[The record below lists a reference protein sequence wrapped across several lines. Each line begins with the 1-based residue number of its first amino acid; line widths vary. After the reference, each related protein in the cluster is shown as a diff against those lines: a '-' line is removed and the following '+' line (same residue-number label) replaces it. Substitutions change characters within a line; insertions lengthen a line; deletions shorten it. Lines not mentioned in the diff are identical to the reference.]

1 MKLKWNILIPAGLAV
16 CSLLAMAELAQ
27 AADAPAAYKQH
38 CVACHGEA
46 RLGGIGPA
54 LIPENLGRLR
64 KAEAEQVI
72 LNGRPATQMQGF
84 ASQLSAADVKALVD
98 YVYTPIR
105 PMPAWGEAEI
115 TASRIV
121 LEPGKLPDK
130 PVFTADPLNLFV
142 VVETGDHHVSI
153 LDGDK
158 LEPIHRFPSRF
169 ALHGGPKFTPDGRYV
184 FFASRDGW
192 ITKFDLW
199 NLKVIA
205 EVRAG
210 INTRNAAVSGDG
222 KWVAVANYLPHSL
235 VILDADLNLK
245 KILPVTDKDG
255 KVSSRVSAVYDAS
268 PRQSFVAALKDV
280 KEIWEVSYNPKAPEI
295 PAGWIHDFKYREGAF
310 IEGFLNPLRSPL
322 DDYLDDF
329 YFTQNYDEVMGAS
342 RNDAKSAISGQVVN
356 LDARKKIADLE
367 LPGMPHLG
375 SGISWTWK
383 DAAGRER
390 TVMATP
396 NLNEG
401 VISIIDMADWKTIKQ
416 IKTRGPGFF
425 MRSHEN
431 SRYAWTDSM
440 MSREYKDTM
449 QLIDKQTLE
458 VAAELRPEPGKT
470 FAHVEFTR
478 DGKYVL
484 ASLWEMDGALIIY
497 DAQTLKEV
505 KRLPMKKP
513 VGKYNVWNKITKS
526 EGTSH

>member
-1 MKLKWNILIPAGLAV
+1 MNYWRILIPAGFAASFLFGMAQLA
-16 CSLLAMAELAQ
+16 E
-27 AADAPAAYKQH
+27 AADVPASYQQH
-38 CVACHGEA
+38 CASCHGA
-46 RLGGIGPA
+46 DRLGGIGPA
-54 LIPENLGRLR
+54 LLPENLARLR
-64 KAEAEQVI
+64 KAEAEKVI
-72 LNGRPATQMQGF
+72 REGRPATQMLPFGHVLND
-84 ASQLSAADVKALVD
+84 AEVKALVEFA
-98 YVYTPIR
+98 YKPIV
-105 PMPAWGEAEI
+105 PMPVWGEKEI

-121 LEPGKLPDK
+121 THAPGSLPDK
-130 PVFTADPLNLFV
+130 PQFSADPLNLFV

-153 LDGDK
+153 LDGDR
-158 LEPIHRFPSRF
+158 LERIHRFPSRF

-184 FFASRDGW
+184 YFASRDGW

-222 KWVAVANYLPHSL
+222 KWVAVANYLPHTL

-245 KILPVTDKDG
+245 KILPVADKDG
-255 KVSSRVSAVYDAS
+255 KVTSRVSAVYDAS

-280 KEIWEVSYNPKAPEI
+280 KEVWEVSYNPKAPEI
-295 PAGWIHDFKYREGAF
+295 PAGMIHDFKYREGSF
-310 IEGFLNPLRSPL
+310 IPGFLNPQRSFL

-329 YFTQNYDEVMGAS
+329 YFTQDYHEVMGAS
-342 RNDAKSAISGQVVN
+342 RNDAKSAVSGQVVN
-356 LDARKKIADLE
+356 LDVRKKIADLE

-375 SGISWTWK
+375 SGISWQWQGK
-383 DAAGRER
+383 

-401 VISIIDMADWKTIKQ
+401 LISIIDMQTWKTIRQ
-416 IKTRGPGFF
+416 IRTRGPGFF

-440 MSREYKDTM
+440 MSKEFKDTM
-449 QLIDKQTLE
+449 QVIDKEKLE
-458 VAAELRPEPGKT
+458 IVAELKPEPGKT
-470 FAHVEFTR
+470 FAHVEFTK
-478 DGKYVL
+478 DGRYVL
-484 ASLWEMDGALIIY
+484 ASLWEMDGALIVY

-505 KRLPMKKP
+505 KRIPMKKP
-513 VGKYNVWNKITKS
+513 VGKYNVWNKISKS

>member
-1 MKLKWNILIPAGLAV
+1 MIPAGLAV
-16 CSLLAMAELAQ
+16 CSLLTMAELAQ
-27 AADAPAAYKQH
+27 AADAPAAYREH
-38 CVACHGEA
+38 CAVCHGEA

-64 KAEAEQVI
+64 KTEAEQVI
-72 LNGRPATQMQGF
+72 LNGRPATQMLGF
-84 ASQLSAADVKALVD
+84 ASQLSAADVKALVE
-98 YVYTPIR
+98 YVYTPIQ
-105 PMPAWGEAEI
+105 PMPTWGAAEI

-121 LEPGKLPDK
+121 HEPNKLPDK
-130 PVFTADPLNLFV
+130 PVFKADPLNLFV

-222 KWVAVANYLPHSL
+222 QWVAVANYLPHSL

-255 KVSSRVSAVYDAS
+255 KISSRVSAVYDAS

-280 KEIWEVSYNPKAPEI
+280 KEVWEISYNPKADDI
-295 PAGWIHDFKYREGAF
+295 SAGWIHDFKYREGAF
-310 IEGFLNPLRSPL
+310 ISGFLNPQRSQL
-322 DDYLDDF
+322 EDYLDDF
-329 YFTQNYDEVMGAS
+329 YFTQDYDEVMGAS
-342 RNDAKSAISGQVVN
+342 RNDAKSAVSGQVVN

-383 DAAGRER
+383 DETGRER

-401 VISIIDMADWKTIKQ
+401 VVSIIDMADWKTIKQ

-431 SRYAWTDSM
+431 SRYAWVDSM
-440 MSREYKDTM
+440 MSREFKDTM
-449 QLIDKQTLE
+449 QVIDKQTLE
-458 VAAELRPEPGKT
+458 IAAELRPEPGKT

>member
-1 MKLKWNILIPAGLAV
+1 MSGRQVRLIVFG
-16 CSLLAMAELAQ
+16 LLATAALEVL
-27 AADAPAAYKQH
+27 AADVADNFKQH
-38 CVACHGEA
+38 CAACHGPD
-46 RLGGIGPA
+46 RLGSIGPA
-54 LIPENLGRLR
+54 LIPENLARLR
-64 KAEAEQVI
+64 KAEAEKVVRD
-72 LNGRPATQMQGF
+72 GRPATQMLGVGDK
-84 ASQLSAADVKALVD
+84 LSTEEIKALVE
-98 YVYTPIR
+98 YVYTPIK

-121 LEPGKLPDK
+121 NHAPGSLPDQ
-130 PVFTADPLNLFV
+130 PQFTADPLNLFV
-142 VVETGDHHVSI
+142 VVESGDHHVSI

-158 LEPIHRFPSRF
+158 LEPIHRFQSRF

-199 NLKVIA
+199 NLKVVA

-235 VILDADLNLK
+235 VILDADLKLQ
-245 KILPVTDKDG
+245 KILAVTDRDG
-255 KVSSRVSAVYDAS
+255 KVSSRVSAVYDAA
-268 PRQSFVAALKDV
+268 PRHSFVAALKDV
-280 KEIWEVSYNPKAPEI
+280 KEVWEVSYNPNAPDI
-295 PAGWIHDFKYREGAF
+295 PAGMVHDYKYREGKFVPA
-310 IEGFLNPLRSPL
+310 FLNPQRTQL

-329 YFTQNYDEVMGAS
+329 YFTQGYDELMGAS
-342 RNDAKSAISGQVVN
+342 RNDAKSAVSGQVVN
-356 LDARKKIADLE
+356 LDARKKIANLE

-383 DAAGRER
+383 DATGQGR

-401 VISIIDMADWKTIKQ
+401 LISIIDMQTWQTVKQ

-440 MSREYKDTM
+440 MSKEFKDTM
-449 QLIDKQTLE
+449 QIIDKDKLE
-458 VAAELRPEPGKT
+458 IVAELKPEPGKT

-484 ASLWEMDGALIIY
+484 ASLWENDGAIIIY
-497 DAQTLKEV
+497 DAVTLKEV
-505 KRLPMKKP
+505 KRLPMNKP

>member
-1 MKLKWNILIPAGLAV
+1 MNLTWKILVPAGFAAYFLFGMAQLA
-16 CSLLAMAELAQ
+16 E
-27 AADAPAAYKQH
+27 AADVAANYKQH
-38 CVACHGEA
+38 CAACHGAE

-54 LIPENLGRLR
+54 LLPENLARLR
-64 KAEAEQVI
+64 KPEAEKVI
-72 LNGRPATQMQGF
+72 REGRPATQMLGF
-84 ASQLSAADVKALVD
+84 GDKLSADEIKALVD
-98 YVYTPIR
+98 FAYTPIK
-105 PMPAWGEAEI
+105 PMPVWGEAEI
-115 TASRIV
+115 RASRIV
-121 LEPGKLPDK
+121 NFAPGSLPDK
-130 PVFTADPLNLFV
+130 PQFAADPLNLFV
-142 VVETGDHHVSI
+142 VVESGDHHVSV

-158 LEPIHRFPSRF
+158 LEPIHRFQSRF
-169 ALHGGPKFTPDGRYV
+169 ALHGGPKFTPDGRFV

-199 NLKVIA
+199 NLKVVA

-245 KILPVTDKDG
+245 KILPVADKDG
-255 KVSSRVSAVYDAS
+255 KVSSRVSAVYDAA

-280 KEIWEVSYNPKAPEI
+280 KEVWEVSYNPKAPEI
-295 PAGWIHDFKYREGAF
+295 PAGMIHDFKYREGKF
-310 IEGFLNPLRSPL
+310 IPGFLNPQRSQL
-322 DDYLDDF
+322 EDYLDDF
-329 YFTQNYDEVMGAS
+329 YFTQDYHEVMGAS
-342 RNDAKSAISGQVVN
+342 RNDAKSAVSGQVVN
-356 LDARKKIADLE
+356 LDVRKKIADLE

-375 SGISWTWK
+375 SGISWQWQ
-383 DAAGRER
+383 GR

-401 VISIIDMADWKTIKQ
+401 LISIIDMKTWKTIKQ

-440 MSREYKDTM
+440 MSKEFKDTM
-449 QLIDKQTLE
+449 QIIDKETLE
-458 VAAELRPEPGKT
+458 IVAELKPEPGKT
-470 FAHVEFTR
+470 FAHVEFTK

-484 ASLWEMDGALIIY
+484 ASLWEMDGAIIVY
-497 DAQTLKEV
+497 DAATLKEV